1 MGSVARVTT
10 LTAQSDTSFEDAI
23 RLGIARAH
31 ETLRGITGAWV
42 KEQKIEAN
50 DGNITVWEVV
60 MEVTFVLDD

>member
-50 DGNITVWEVV
+50 DGNITVWSVS